1 MPACAAPRWRDCVS
15 CAKGQRTQPR
25 RKTRTRNLR
34 RYTRRDD
41 FYLLASVLN
50 YLLPNAPLEAASSV
64 CDLLRLREKL
74 LLQVLEPGRRAQ
86 THIRHLEER
95 VQLIHTPGLN
105 GRPELCG
112 NLNDE
117 RPERIHQPVAIRC
130 NWSQSVAI
138 SVNQI

>member
-1 MPACAAPRWRDCVS
+1 MPFCLWCVCGAATLISVIYFHMTFLFACIRA
-15 CAKGQRTQPR
+15 Q
-25 RKTRTRNLR
+25 
-34 RYTRRDD
+34 
-41 FYLLASVLN
+41 
-50 YLLPNAPLEAASSV
+50 LPNAPLEAASSV

-138 SVNQI
+138 SVNQM